1 MDKEKLQELREMLE
15 EAQDYLIKVRNLL
28 QESVFLAKDLELDD
42 VYGMLNNN
50 LIPDVVVLI
59 DDEHNYLGHYTSVQQ
74 VLDVLNEI
82 EEGLEEEEE
91 D

>member
-1 MDKEKLQELREMLE
+1 MNKRKLE
-15 EAQDYLIKVRNLL
+15 ELKDFLNEAQEHLIKVRNLL

-50 LIPDVVVLI
+50 LIPDVEVLI
-59 DDEHNYLGHYTSVQQ
+59 DDEHNYLGQYTSVQQ
-74 VLDVLNEI
+74 VLDVLREV
-82 EEGLEEEEE
+82 EEELEEEE